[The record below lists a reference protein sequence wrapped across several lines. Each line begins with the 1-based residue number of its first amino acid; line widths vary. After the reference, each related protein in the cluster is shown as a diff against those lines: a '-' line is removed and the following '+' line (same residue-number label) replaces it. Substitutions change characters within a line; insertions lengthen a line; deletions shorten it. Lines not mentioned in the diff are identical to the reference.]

1 MSSQIAALL
10 HRINAEAIDSPVKLI
25 FFQGCF
31 QCLIISF
38 FHELI
43 VAL

>member
-25 FFQGCF
+25 FSKVTFN
-31 QCLIISF
+31 
-38 FHELI
+38 
-43 VAL
+43 V

>member
-25 FFQGCF
+25 FFSKVTF
-31 QCLIISF
+31 N
-38 FHELI
+38 
-43 VAL
+43 V